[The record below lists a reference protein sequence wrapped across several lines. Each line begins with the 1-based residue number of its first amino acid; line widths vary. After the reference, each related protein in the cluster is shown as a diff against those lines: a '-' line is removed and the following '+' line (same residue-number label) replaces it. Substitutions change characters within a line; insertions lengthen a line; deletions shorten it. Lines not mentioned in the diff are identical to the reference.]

1 MITGRLPIKYVQRAL
16 LVCVGVV
23 APLTLGML
31 LSAMR
36 YQMLPTELMCLN
48 PKPYYHTAIKD
59 VCVCALS
66 LLLQKPYP
74 PCSVPSPMEI
84 LHATC
89 IVGYNLSPAA
99 EERVESSEI
108 VMELLGPHTVPE
120 TQMCSI
126 LLASAIFSMQ
136 IS

>member
-89 IVGYNLSPAA
+89 IVGYNSSPAA
-99 EERVESSEI
+99 EESF
-108 VMELLGPHTVPE
+108 VMELLDLRAVPE
-120 TQMCSI
+120 TQMRSI
-126 LLASAIFSMQ
+126 LLASPICSTQ

>member
-99 EERVESSEI
+99 EESF
-108 VMELLGPHTVPE
+108 VMELLDLRAVPE
-120 TQMCSI
+120 TQMRSI
-126 LLASAIFSMQ
+126 LLASPICSTQ